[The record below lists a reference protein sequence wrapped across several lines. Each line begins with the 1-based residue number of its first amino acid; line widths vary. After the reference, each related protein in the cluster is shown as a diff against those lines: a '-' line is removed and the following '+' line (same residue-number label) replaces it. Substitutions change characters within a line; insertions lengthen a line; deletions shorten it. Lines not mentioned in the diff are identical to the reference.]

1 MVKQMKFKNAKEML
15 DLIQSG
21 TDLYN
26 VKTGDYVFLYS
37 EKCAIAAYN
46 FDIEYAEN
54 LSERTIIAGEE
65 SWSGLLGF
73 GGSIYEEGSELKWC
87 EEHYNETGWEPTTDL
102 DEWWSIKFIAVVRHN
117 GRYFMGFGLTVDKAR
132 QAAVDEAN
140 NFYGEDYTVEDYIK
154 NYGERGFEILEWLA
168 GCGFELDID

>member
-37 EKCAIAAYN
+37 NECAIAAYN
-46 FDIEYAEN
+46 FDIEYAKE
-54 LSERTIIAGEE
+54 LSSHSAGEY
-65 SWSGLLGF
+65 WGALLGF
-73 GGSIYEEGSELKWC
+73 GGSIYEDGSELKWC
-87 EEHYNETGWEPTTDL
+87 EEHYNETGWEITSDL
-102 DEWWSIKFIAVVRHN
+102 DEGWNEKMIAIVQHN
-117 GRYFMGFGLTVDKAR
+117 GRYFIGFGLTTDDAK

-140 NFYGEDYTVEDYIK
+140 DFYGEDYTVEDYIK
-154 NYGERGFEILEWLA
+154 NYGESGFEVLEWRD
-168 GCGFELDID
+168 GCGYELDID